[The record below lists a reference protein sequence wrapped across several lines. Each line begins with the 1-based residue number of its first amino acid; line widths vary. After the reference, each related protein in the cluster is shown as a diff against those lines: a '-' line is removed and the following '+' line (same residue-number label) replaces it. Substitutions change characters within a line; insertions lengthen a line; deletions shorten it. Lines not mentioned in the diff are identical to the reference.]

1 MVAAA
6 GPAIQL
12 AQSITRRP
20 EKLPSFIAKAP
31 SPAWFADAVEGG
43 AVVTQDQV
51 LLPCREERT
60 VFAHVVER
68 LPVGAEALDVG
79 HVGAPHQ
86 PLGAQLVAQARGQR
100 LGLGVGIV
108 PDAAVGD
115 R

>member
-20 EKLPSFIAKAP
+20 EKIPSLIVPTLSNAR
-31 SPAWFADAVEGG
+31 FADAVEGG
-43 AVVTQDQV
+43 AIVAQDQV
-51 LLPCREERT
+51 LLPRREERA

-68 LPVGAEALDVG
+68 LPVSAEALDVG

-86 PLGAQLVAQARGQR
+86 PVRAQLIAHAFGQR
-100 LGLGVGIV
+100 LPLGVGIV
-108 PDAAVGD
+108 PDAAV
-115 R
+115 